1 MKEIVKLGVVLALFC
16 FIAAALLGFTN
27 EMTKDKILEQRAI
40 ENEKAMMAVL
50 PEAKT
55 FEALSDEE
63 LEAMKNEIKTLAA
76 CSIGLS
82 QSGEVVGYVF
92 KTLPGGYGGVV
103 EVITGIGTDQTVK
116 GVRVG
121 NHQETPGLG
130 AKAKEAPYYS
140 QYENMDASKA
150 MAYTDVD
157 AISGATITSDAV
169 TDGVNVAIE
178 AYAKVGGEQ

>member
-1 MKEIVKLGVVLALFC
+1 MKEIIKLGLVLALFC

-27 EMTKDKILEQRAI
+27 EMTKDKILEQRAL

-55 FEALSDEE
+55 FEALDEKQLEGLKKE
-63 LEAMKNEIKTLAA
+63 LSTLAEGSVA
-76 CSIGLS
+76 LN

-92 KTLPGGYGGVV
+92 KTLPGGYGGAV
-103 EVITGIGTDQTVK
+103 EVITGIGMDQTIK

-140 QYENMDASKA
+140 QYESLDASKS

-157 AISGATITSDAV
+157 AISGATITSNAV

-178 AYAKVGGEQ
+178 AYAKVGGGQ